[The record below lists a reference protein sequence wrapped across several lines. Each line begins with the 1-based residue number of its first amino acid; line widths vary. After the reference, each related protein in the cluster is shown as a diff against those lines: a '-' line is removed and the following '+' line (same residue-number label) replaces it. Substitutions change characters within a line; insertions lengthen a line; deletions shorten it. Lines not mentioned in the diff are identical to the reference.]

1 MQFAVT
7 GNSRGISLCQNGRGK
22 PAAAYATLLRPSG
35 RIIIGDTLI
44 AHAGWPPCRMT
55 GRAASSVGS
64 VSRCCIVFS
73 EAEIPQRD
81 VDIQQFTDL

>member
-7 GNSRGISLCQNGRGK
+7 GIAGYFSLPERQRGK
-22 PAAAYATLLRPSG
+22 PAAAYASLLRPPG
-35 RIIIGDTLI
+35 RVIIGDTLI
-44 AHAGWPPCRMT
+44 AHAGSPPCPMT

-73 EAEIPQRD
+73 
-81 VDIQQFTDL
+81 